1 MTDLDQAC
9 RLLAVDSKFLQPFDV
24 TDPFND
30 GIRLEGFLC
39 QRPDHRYGALA
50 LLRVDGRAVPQTIF
64 ATPKLRY
71 PFGRDGRFFF
81 PPIQR
86 AHLYEKLDG
95 TNVLAY
101 RYEDAVGERRVTYKL
116 RLSAVLRNSKWGP
129 FLDYWREIL
138 TRHPDLP
145 GLIGRAPIWR
155 TPSRPG

>member
-1 MTDLDQAC
+1 MLE
-9 RLLAVDSKFLQPFDV
+9 VDEKYLQPFDV

-50 LLRVDGRAVPQTIF
+50 LLRVDGRAAPQRIF

-71 PFGRDGRFFF
+71 PFGRDGRFYF

-101 RYEDAVGERRVTYKL
+101 RYEDAIGERRVTY
-116 RLSAVLRNSKWGP
+116 RRPGTPHAVNRESAAARRSRP
-129 FLDYWREIL
+129 R
-138 TRHPDLP
+138 TSRS
-145 GLIGRAPIWR
+145 RAPPR
-155 TPSRPG
+155 R

>member
-1 MTDLDQAC
+1 MLE
-9 RLLAVDSKFLQPFDV
+9 VDEKYLQPFDA

-50 LLRVDGRAVPQTIF
+50 LLRVDRRAVPQRIF

-71 PFGRDGRFFF
+71 PFGRDERFCF
-81 PPIQR
+81 PAIQR

-101 RYEDAVGERRVTYKL
+101 QYEDAVGERRVTYKL
-116 RLSAVLRNSKWGP
+116 RLSAVLGTASGGRFSTTGARSSR
-129 FLDYWREIL
+129 DIL
-138 TRHPDLP
+138 TCPD
-145 GLIGRAPIWR
+145 
-155 TPSRPG
+155 